1 MQKKRKIQNKNLINC
16 DETGTKKVV
25 DKIADTFKDTVKP
38 IQIHTNTVKNI
49 RYIFLQIQV

>member
-1 MQKKRKIQNKNLINC
+1 MSCKKIQNKNPNS
-16 DETGTKKVV
+16 DETGTKTVV

-49 RYIFLQIQV
+49 RYIFLQI